1 MAEAF
6 SARVQSTF
14 EPFVPKLHWVL
25 RAALAAIFAYHGVEK
40 LRGGTPPQG
49 MLDMM
54 FFGSAAVF
62 WLVAITETIA
72 GLAIVAG
79 GFTFGAADL
88 VTRAAGAAIFVVMAG
103 AAVTV
108 HLPTW
113 HFMQGGAEFQV
124 LTAALGLWFVVRG
137 NARA

>member
-14 EPFVPKLHWVL
+14 EPFVPKFHWVL
-25 RAALAAIFAYHGVEK
+25 RLALASIFIYHGMEK
-40 LRGGTPPQG
+40 LRGGTPPAE

-54 FFGSAAVF
+54 FFGSAGLF
-62 WLVAITETIA
+62 WLVAVGEVVA
-72 GLAIVAG
+72 GVAILAG
-79 GFTFGAADL
+79 GFKFNNADL
-88 VTRAAGAAIFVVMAG
+88 VTRFAGATIFVIMAG
-103 AAVTV
+103 AALTV

-137 NARA
+137 NA